1 MRSQSG
7 FTMIELAV
15 SVALVGLLAL
25 AASSAT
31 FQVFKSSQRNR
42 DHMVAVRQVQ
52 NAGFWIGKDGSMARM
67 VITGDDAATPQLEF
81 VTFKWTDW
89 NTGDM
94 HRVVYH
100 LQDMP
105 GGLKRLVRQYRITDY
120 SEAVQKWNVTT
131 SIAEGILSTINFQA
145 RPRNWR
151 LTVAS
156 QSGSIIEERSY
167 EVEPRVNI

>member
-15 SVALVGLLAL
+15 TTALVGLLAL

-31 FQVFKSSQRNR
+31 FQVFKSAQRNR

-52 NAGFWIGKDGSMARM
+52 NAGFWIGKDGSMART
-67 VITGDDAATPQLEF
+67 VVEGDDVDTPQLEF

-89 NTGDM
+89 STGDM
-94 HRVVYH
+94 HQVVYY

-105 GGLKRLVRQYRITDY
+105 GGLKKLMRQYRVTDY
-120 SEAVQKWNVTT
+120 TETIEKWDVSTH
-131 SIAEGILSTINFQA
+131 IAEGILSTISFQE
-145 RPRNWR
+145 RPRDWR
-151 LTVAS
+151 LSVAAK
-156 QSGSIIEERSY
+156 SGNLIEQRTY
-167 EVEPRVNI
+167 DVEPRVNI